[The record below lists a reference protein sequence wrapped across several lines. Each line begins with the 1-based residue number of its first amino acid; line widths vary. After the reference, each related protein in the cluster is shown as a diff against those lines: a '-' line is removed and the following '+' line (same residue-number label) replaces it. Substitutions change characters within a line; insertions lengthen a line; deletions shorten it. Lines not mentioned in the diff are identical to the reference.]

1 MIIVPRNSQL
11 RNQIFQYIMA
21 RKLYPDHRAVFI
33 NFSELRSAVD
43 LSHQTTRTHW
53 INTRQSVSF
62 CLHAAFVML
71 IKLRLLGT
79 IKEAVNEEN
88 YIIQKTRGLIPFIYV
103 LRDTFFQNE
112 TLCAEINQQLNP
124 KSENINTAQ
133 NWLANNTAEIKF
145 KEIVFVNIRR
155 GDYVSWPNRDYPAIL
170 DLEWYRNAMD
180 KMGNKLSNP
189 LFLIITD
196 DPFYAAD
203 VELGPYNILISNN
216 TSNIDL
222 ALMSLSDHG
231 ILSAS
236 TFAWWGAWFCRRR
249 RNNTPT
255 VFIAPQY
262 WA

>member
-11 RNQIFQYIMA
+11 RNQIFQYIMV

-112 TLCAEINQQLNP
+112 TLCDEINQQLNP

-170 DLEWYRNAMD
+170 DV
-180 KMGNKLSNP
+180 G
-189 LFLIITD
+189 
-196 DPFYAAD
+196 
-203 VELGPYNILISNN
+203 G
-216 TSNIDL
+216 
-222 ALMSLSDHG
+222 
-231 ILSAS
+231 
-236 TFAWWGAWFCRRR
+236 
-249 RNNTPT
+249 
-255 VFIAPQY
+255 
-262 WA
+262 